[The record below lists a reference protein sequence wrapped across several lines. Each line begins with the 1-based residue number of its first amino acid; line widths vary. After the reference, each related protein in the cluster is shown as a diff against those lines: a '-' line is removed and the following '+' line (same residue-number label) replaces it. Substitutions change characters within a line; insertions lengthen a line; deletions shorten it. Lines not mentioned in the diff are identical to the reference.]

1 MDYFSELQIVDDK
14 RDFATYIFKLVDSR
28 WSGPYVDLPDPL

>member
-14 RDFATYIFKLVDSR
+14 RDFACYIFKIVDFR
-28 WSGPYVDLPDPL
+28 RSGPYVDLPDPL